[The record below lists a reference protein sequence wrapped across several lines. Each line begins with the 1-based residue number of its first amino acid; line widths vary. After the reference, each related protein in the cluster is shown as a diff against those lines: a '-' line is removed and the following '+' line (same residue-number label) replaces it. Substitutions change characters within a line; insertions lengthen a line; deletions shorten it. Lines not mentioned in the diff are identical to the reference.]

1 MPTAIG
7 FTSTGRF
14 INKLVHQSASLACRL
29 LAFSLAVLIDPQRM
43 ASSSSV
49 VARFFVTRIG
59 FLRSTKR
66 ILALTT
72 THLLVIDPVTDQEKE
87 SCELIDIKEIQLS
100 PDLPDKG
107 FTILVGKTPESY
119 SCRNRAEFLAAYH
132 GLRQRA
138 EHGAGSGEQFRATK
152 LSTTRSTQSAPKQI
166 DVTLAIRAS
175 SFDRLHPET
184 LETLSSI
191 PLLEVVKVQK
201 MKDDPRS
208 LVVYFQHQK
217 HHRYWCDERDSLIQA
232 MGTNLSTLLFVS
244 LRVEEADSS
253 WEFDALT
260 ATRDELTPVM
270 FEMPVF
276 KLSKSR
282 PEPCLRMLA
291 FTSGAL
297 LERDPTTRRTM
308 STIPIGTVYNIV
320 QFVDEPDK
328 FAIECKSGRT
338 KRYQCRP
345 CSVSERSALV
355 GVGFEVPQ
363 RGSAEDEEAAGSD
376 LPLGQLAA
384 NAPSGVVVGGHEVL
398 NATVAREVLLCNIM
412 ELCTMNKIACPWTPY
427 DTSPGIKIGTRA
439 TTTHPQL
446 EEALLKKVATL
457 TTARSPAEVATVLQQ
472 FNANIPAAGFKHKDR
487 RAVQV
492 LFKYLEA
499 EVELPPDVLV
509 LVLQATQRLLA
520 SRTAFAE
527 VARPE
532 AKRAVARVIRHVADV
547 SETADAAVGLA
558 AAQLLRAMLCL
569 NEPSQAS
576 SSGGRLENANRAAVF
591 SADAGGARSL
601 VARCCRVLDEG
612 GVAARALVGSADA
625 QVVSVLLE
633 ALESVLHSGKKGTPE
648 RSFHELLELMDV
660 EESET
665 MASGAA
671 STSTEAAAATDASG
685 QDAGVARPA
694 LAGNGERTAPVPVRS
709 SLFRLTRSP
718 CFAIAKNASLLTK
731 MLVLEQAPAVVEQ
744 LQDAA
749 RREGVLLWQLYQAL
763 DCHSRLQRRISS
775 QLVSLLSH
783 DNPRSSEV

>member
-1 MPTAIG
+1 MIG
-7 FTSTGRF
+7 STLG
-14 INKLVHQSASLACRL
+14 L
-29 LAFSLAVLIDPQRM
+29 
-43 ASSSSV
+43 SSTHHSRAHELRSSV
-49 VARFFVTRIG
+49 NAMSSGGEAVIARFFVTRIG

-66 ILALTT
+66 ILALTA

-87 SCELIDIKEIQLS
+87 SCELTDIKEIQLS

-132 GLRQRA
+132 GLRQRV
-138 EHGAGSGEQFRATK
+138 EHGAGSGEQFRAVK
-152 LSTTRSTQSAPKQI
+152 LSTTRSTQSDPKQI

-201 MKDDPRS
+201 MKDDPRG

-217 HHRYWCDERDSLIQA
+217 HHRYWCDEREGLIQA

-297 LERDPTTRRTM
+297 LERDPTTRRTV
-308 STIPIGTVYNIV
+308 SAIPISTVYNIV

-345 CSVSERSALV
+345 CSVGERSALV
-355 GVGFEVPQ
+355 GVGFDIVPQ
-363 RGSAEDEEAAGSD
+363 GAEQAADGEDGAMS
-376 LPLGQLAA
+376 PGQC
-384 NAPSGVVVGGHEVL
+384 APAVTLVGGHEVL
-398 NATVAREVLLCNIM
+398 SATVAREVLLCNIT
-412 ELCTMNKIACPWTPY
+412 ELCSMNKIACPWTPY

-446 EEALLKKVATL
+446 EEALLKKVAAL

-532 AKRAVARVIRHVADV
+532 AKRALARVIRHVVDV
-547 SETADAAVGLA
+547 SATADAAVGLA

-569 NEPSQAS
+569 NEPAQAS

-591 SADAGGARSL
+591 SADTDGARAL
-601 VARCCRVLDEG
+601 VARCCRVVDEG
-612 GVAARALVGSADA
+612 GVSAHTLVGSADA

-633 ALESVLHSGKKGTPE
+633 ALENVLHSGKKGTPE

-660 EESET
+660 EESGR
-665 MASGAA
+665 M
-671 STSTEAAAATDASG
+671 AAAAAS
-685 QDAGVARPA
+685 DSAEPSVAGVADQADGTAPA
-694 LAGNGERTAPVPVRS
+694 GSTTERTATVPVRS

-783 DNPRSSEV
+783 DNPRSSEVRSSAPHARPRLMSACSSTL